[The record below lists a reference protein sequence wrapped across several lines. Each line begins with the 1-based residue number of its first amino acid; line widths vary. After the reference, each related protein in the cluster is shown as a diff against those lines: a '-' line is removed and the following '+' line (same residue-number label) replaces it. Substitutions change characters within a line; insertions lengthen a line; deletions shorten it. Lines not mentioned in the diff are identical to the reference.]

1 MKNTYPR
8 HEKLKQKKEI
18 ALLFEK
24 GKWKSCGRLRIISS
38 SVSDGE
44 QGKFAVSV
52 SKRYFKKS
60 VDRNRIKRLM
70 RECYRL
76 HKDEFYAVFGSS
88 SHNMM
93 FWTSPTKPNS
103 LTEVEEEFRK
113 LCLPKK

>member
-1 MKNTYPR
+1 MKNTYPHR
-8 HEKLKQKKEI
+8 EKLKQKKEI

-24 GKWKSCGRLRIISS
+24 GKWRSCGRLRIISH
-38 SVSDGE
+38 SVPGE
-44 QGKFAVSV
+44 EQRKFSVSV

-76 HKDEFYAVFGSS
+76 HKDAFYAAFGRT
-88 SHNMM
+88 SHSML
-93 FWTSPTKPNS
+93 FWTSPQKPDS
-103 LTEVEEEFRK
+103 FAEVEQEFLN